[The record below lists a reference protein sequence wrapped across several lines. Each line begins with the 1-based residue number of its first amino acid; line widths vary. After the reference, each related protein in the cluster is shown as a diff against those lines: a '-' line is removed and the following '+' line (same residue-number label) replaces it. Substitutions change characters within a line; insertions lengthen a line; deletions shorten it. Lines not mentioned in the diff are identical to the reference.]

1 MGMQQCLEASSSLDL
16 LDLPE
21 KTCLPMPRML
31 TSLLPSHSGSS
42 TLGNQAGPVQLVLGG
57 NNVNGMIS
65 NPGFKK
71 LLLITK

>member
-1 MGMQQCLEASSSLDL
+1 
-16 LDLPE
+16 
-21 KTCLPMPRML
+21 MPRML

-65 NPGFKK
+65 NSGFKK

>member
-1 MGMQQCLEASSSLDL
+1 MFTYAQNVDF
-16 LDLPE
+16 
-21 KTCLPMPRML
+21 
-31 TSLLPSHSGSS
+31 

-65 NPGFKK
+65 NSGFKK